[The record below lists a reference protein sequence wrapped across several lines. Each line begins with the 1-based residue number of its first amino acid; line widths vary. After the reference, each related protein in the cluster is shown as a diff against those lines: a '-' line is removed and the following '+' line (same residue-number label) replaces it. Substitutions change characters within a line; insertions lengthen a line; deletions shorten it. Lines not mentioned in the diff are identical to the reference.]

1 MDDERGIDP
10 QIAQFM
16 VHPPA
21 IPSLSAKLAR
31 FFNLG
36 EKLAAD
42 SL

>member
-1 MDDERGIDP
+1 MMNEVDP

-21 IPSLSAKLAR
+21 DPVPFHQTGAL
-31 FFNLG
+31 FNLPAI
-36 EKLAAD
+36 LAVD